1 MANLITHSLSYNKE
15 SIFEYFI
22 KPLFVENDIR
32 ELVDIRLDIKSGEKL
47 DFVDNLEKITKAY
60 AQGTSFTSSTGVTI
74 TQKTLSVDDM
84 KAEVQQNGKA
94 FLNYVK
100 QVALKKGYA
109 ENDITDTLFEE
120 IVLAVFMDGLKAD
133 LQRQLWFGDTEAE
146 QRTSNIPNGSADTD
160 YNVYDGFWKRIID
173 DVTATTIPA
182 AQFIDINSTTYLDT
196 AAVAEV
202 DTATV
207 SGTAG
212 TLGLTVNGTTYSEA
226 FDTDIETTIDN
237 FIASHAATVLAREG
251 EVVVAK
257 ASASTIS
264 VTSGI
269 AGLGI
274 TTVDGSAGGNM
285 AASVANTTANVA
297 TGAIK
302 TDGAKAAMKA
312 AYNAMPSVLKKNKS
326 MAKFMV
332 TSSVADNFRDSI
344 ESGAFND
351 AQRILI
357 DGTEMLKYRGIE
369 IVEMCDWDD
378 RIDSD
383 FDYYPH
389 RILLT
394 IPSNLVVGHDGR
406 MDDGDIEMFYDQ
418 TTQNNF
424 FRVEYKVGT
433 QYVHPEYL
441 VLAYA

>member
-32 ELVDIRLDIKSGEKL
+32 DLVDIRLDIKSGEKL

-109 ENDITDTLFEE
+109 ENDINDTLFEE
-120 IVLAVFMDGLKAD
+120 IVMAVFMDGLKAD
-133 LQRQLWFGDTEAE
+133 LQRQVWFGDTEKE
-146 QRTSNIPNGSADTD
+146 QRTSDIPNATADAD

-173 DVTATTIPA
+173 DVTAVTIPA

-212 TLGLTVNGTTYSEA
+212 TVALTINGTTYSEA
-226 FDTDIETTIDN
+226 FDTDIETSIDN
-237 FIASHAATVLAREG
+237 FVASHAATVLAREG

-257 ASASTIS
+257 GSATTIT

-274 TTVDGSAGGNM
+274 TTVDASSGGM
-285 AASVANTTANVA
+285 TASVANTTANTA

-302 TDGAKAAMKA
+302 TDGAKAALKA
-312 AYNAMPSVLKKNKS
+312 CYNAMPSVLKKNKS

-332 TSSVADNFRDSI
+332 TSTVADNFRDSI

-369 IVEMCDWDD
+369 IVEMLDWDD
-378 RIDSD
+378 RIDAD

-394 IPSNLVVGHDGR
+394 IPANLVVGHDGR
-406 MDDGDIEMFYDQ
+406 MDDGDVEMFYDQ

-433 QYVHPEYL
+433 QYIHPDYI
-441 VLAYA
+441 VASYA